1 MTKTNKITA
10 GQLFCMLF
18 ISRMVVNVT
27 YSPYMAASGE
37 MLDQVVSACLS
48 IVFMTLIA
56 IPIYVL
62 HKRRPNDTFSGSGLR
77 FNRAFFGSADHCVL
91 RLVLFVYLRL

>member
-56 IPIYVL
+56 IPVIMAVL
-62 HKRRPNDTFSGSGLR
+62 SRPKFAEIEQIDKT
-77 FNRAFFGSADHCVL
+77 
-91 RLVLFVYLRL
+91 